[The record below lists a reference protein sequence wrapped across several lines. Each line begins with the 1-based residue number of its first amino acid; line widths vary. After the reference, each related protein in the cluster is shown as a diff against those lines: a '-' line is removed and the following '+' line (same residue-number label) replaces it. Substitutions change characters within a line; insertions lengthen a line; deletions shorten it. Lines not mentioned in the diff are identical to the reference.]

1 MDMNLPEGFKFIS
14 ISVGG
19 RSRQFV
25 QCTRY
30 VYSPSGKRFPCSFKK
45 RKDSIAKTGDLT
57 HILDHRCFNQNIDQ
71 YLQNSIKKTNDDS
84 PQKLLIQNLAKYAGF
99 YLLKCD
105 ITKVEF

>member
-1 MDMNLPEGFKFIS
+1 MPYIINDA
-14 ISVGG
+14 VGG